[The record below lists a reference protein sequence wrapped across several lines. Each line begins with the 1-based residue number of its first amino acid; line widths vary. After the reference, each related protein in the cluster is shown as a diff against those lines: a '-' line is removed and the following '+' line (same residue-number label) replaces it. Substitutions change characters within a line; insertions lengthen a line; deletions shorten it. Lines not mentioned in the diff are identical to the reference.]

1 MMVRLEKFGIC
12 IFNNMGM
19 VFGINII
26 GLYEGI
32 GKNIW
37 FICLVFFI
45 MNLKKLKYCMCV
57 VYVLFLIK

>member
-1 MMVRLEKFGIC
+1 MVRLEKFGIC

-32 GKNIW
+32 GKNI
-37 FICLVFFI
+37 
-45 MNLKKLKYCMCV
+45 
-57 VYVLFLIK
+57 

>member
-45 MNLKKLKYCMCV
+45 MNLKELKYCMFV